1 MNRANTM
8 TKVNVTAYTLADIKP
23 GDWIIYAT
31 GDCGVG
37 FMGYNNDSNK
47 QVHPRARQVKSV
59 GKVNLSLVT
68 PYYGRDMVAP
78 EQVIAV
84 FSDKE
89 QADRWNAQAK
99 ANWIARTDE
108 IKALEAELFRLRSER
123 FQAFCS
129 IAKSGTNR

>member
-1 MNRANTM
+1 MS
-8 TKVNVTAYTLADIKP
+8 YTLADIKP

-47 QVHPRARQVKSV
+47 GVYPHARQVKSV
-59 GKVNLSLVT
+59 GKANLSLVT
-68 PYYGRDMVAP
+68 PFYGRDMVAP

-84 FSDKE
+84 FSDRE
-89 QADRWNAQAK
+89 QADQWNAQAK
-99 ANWIARTDE
+99 ADWDARTDE

>member
-1 MNRANTM
+1 MPLRTDLPPQ
-8 TKVNVTAYTLADIKP
+8 YTLSDIKP

-47 QVHPRARQVKSV
+47 GICPKPRQVKSV

-68 PYYGRDMVAP
+68 AYYGRDMVAP
-78 EQVIAV
+78 EQVIGV
-84 FSDKE
+84 FSSQE
-89 QADRWNAQAK
+89 QARHWYNQAQADYDQ
-99 ANWIARTDE
+99 RTIE
-108 IKALEAELFRLRSER
+108 IKQLEAELFRLRTAR
-123 FQAFCS
+123 FQTFCS

>member
-1 MNRANTM
+1 M
-8 TKVNVTAYTLADIKP
+8 TYTLDQIKP
-23 GDWIIYAT
+23 GDWIVYAT

-47 QVHPRARQVKSV
+47 GVYPRPRQVKSV

-84 FSDKE
+84 FSSQE
-89 QADRWNAQAK
+89 QAQHWYDQAK
-99 ANWIARTDE
+99 SDWDARTIE
-108 IKALEAELFRLRSER
+108 IKELEAQLIQLRTTRFRT
-123 FQAFCS
+123 FCS
-129 IAKSGTNR
+129 ITKSGTNQ